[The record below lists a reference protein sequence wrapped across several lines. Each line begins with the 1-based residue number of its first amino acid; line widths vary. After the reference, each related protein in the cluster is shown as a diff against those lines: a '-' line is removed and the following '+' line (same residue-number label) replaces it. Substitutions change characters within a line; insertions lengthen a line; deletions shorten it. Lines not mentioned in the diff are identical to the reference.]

1 MYLKTCLTCMKKNPV
16 SRNEK
21 GSKSFCDRFQLD
33 LIDFRKL
40 RKHDPFG
47 VLMRWV
53 LTIKDHATGLMYLCA
68 LPRKRPDLIAYK
80 LQEIFGLIGYPKI
93 FHTDNEKEFTT
104 KSILKFLRHLNP
116 NVLTVTGRPRRPRNQ
131 GSIENMNKFV
141 KRVLEM
147 VLSERRE
154 AGENPNWTEVLGSV
168 AATINSKHGRGK
180 NKVFSYEAVFGH
192 QFNHALSCSKDEAHR
207 CWTVTEHMQVTNDLD
222 FKKYVHEYCDVDSE
236 GHDTAEDDSSY
247 FSDDDIPSDE
257 NEEVDD
263 DYFNM
268 HLMDS
273 STLPDN
279 DNDKKEM
286 DHPQDSLEFEIDSSV
301 TVSYVFAQPNDN

>member
-40 RKHDPFG
+40 RKHDSFG

-116 NVLTVTGRPRRPRNQ
+116 NVLTVTGRPRRPRDQ

-141 KRVLEM
+141 KRVLGM
-147 VLSERRE
+147 VLSERRK
-154 AGENPNWTEVLGSV
+154 AGENPNWTEVL
-168 AATINSKHGRGK
+168 
-180 NKVFSYEAVFGH
+180 
-192 QFNHALSCSKDEAHR
+192 
-207 CWTVTEHMQVTNDLD
+207 
-222 FKKYVHEYCDVDSE
+222 
-236 GHDTAEDDSSY
+236 
-247 FSDDDIPSDE
+247 
-257 NEEVDD
+257 
-263 DYFNM
+263 
-268 HLMDS
+268 
-273 STLPDN
+273 
-279 DNDKKEM
+279 
-286 DHPQDSLEFEIDSSV
+286 
-301 TVSYVFAQPNDN
+301 